1 MSLEQTLNPPQER
14 SPGPLSWL
22 LVALGLAAM
31 YVPSFVDLL
40 HGVWGSER
48 NAHGPIVL
56 VVACVYLGVRIRQLR
71 DAGLIERQPAPLAG
85 SLMVLLGLLCFA
97 LGRAQTVLFMEA
109 GSLIPILVGIVL
121 LVYGVKTC
129 RRLWFAF
136 FFMLF
141 MVPLP
146 ASVVDVL
153 TQPLKIGVSYAA
165 QHLLQWLDY
174 PVARSGVIIS
184 IGPYQLLVADACAGL
199 NSLFT
204 LEALGLLYMNLVR
217 HPSLVRNTLLALL
230 IVPISFT
237 ANTVRVVVLALIT
250 YYLGDAAG
258 QG

>member
-109 GSLIPILVGIVL
+109 GSLIPILAGIVL

-141 MVPLP
+141 MVQMNNPRLSALP
-146 ASVVDVL
+146 PFDS
-153 TQPLKIGVSYAA
+153 
-165 QHLLQWLDY
+165 
-174 PVARSGVIIS
+174 RSGRS
-184 IGPYQLLVADACAGL
+184 ERSRGAR
-199 NSLFT
+199 FR
-204 LEALGLLYMNLVR
+204 VR
-217 HPSLVRNTLLALL
+217 SWQASR
-230 IVPISFT
+230 SK
-237 ANTVRVVVLALIT
+237 
-250 YYLGDAAG
+250 
-258 QG
+258 